1 MSHRHLLLLVALAF
15 PLAAAATPPA
25 RVANTYRVEIRNFH
39 FMPERLTVPVGAQVT
54 WINKDEEP
62 HVVVS
67 AGGQFPP
74 SPGLDTGDSYHATF
88 AKPGSYTY
96 FCSIH
101 PQMVGTIV
109 VK

>member
-1 MSHRHLLLLVALAF
+1 MFKKFLLLAMLAL
-15 PLAAAATPPA
+15 PLAVAPAQPAKTATA
-25 RVANTYRVEIRNFH
+25 YKVEIRNFQ
-39 FMPERLTVPVGAQVT
+39 FMPARLTVPVGAQVT
-54 WINKDEEP
+54 WTNKDEEP

-67 AGGQFPP
+67 AGGQFPQ
-74 SPGLDTGDSYHATF
+74 SPGLDTGDSYHTTF
-88 AKPGSYTY
+88 ARPGTYTY